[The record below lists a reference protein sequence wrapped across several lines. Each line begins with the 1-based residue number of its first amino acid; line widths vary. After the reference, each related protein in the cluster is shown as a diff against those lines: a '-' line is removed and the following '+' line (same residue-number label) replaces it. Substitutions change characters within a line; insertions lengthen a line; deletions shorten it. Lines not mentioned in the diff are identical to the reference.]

1 MHIAASAPV
10 YVSRGDV
17 PEAEIHAE
25 KEILAKQPDVQDKPE
40 QVREKMIEGRIR
52 KWLEQIVLEDQAWIH
67 DPGRRVGDVLAES
80 KLDVLEFRRLSVAE

>member
-1 MHIAASAPV
+1 
-10 YVSRGDV
+10 
-17 PEAEIHAE
+17 
-25 KEILAKQPDVQDKPE
+25 
-40 QVREKMIEGRIR
+40 MIEGRIR